1 VGIMLEKI
9 SRLSFDRNKE
19 IDRGVVTGVGLS
31 VLLVIIALLTAE
43 KSIYFINF
51 TGLLIV
57 LGGTLA
63 ATLVHFTL
71 HDLKQAFRAFKG
83 IIFAPVNH
91 PLERIKLFVDLAYSV
106 KRHGIL
112 VLERESQ
119 TTRDN
124 FLKSGLEMTAD
135 GLAPLEVKRTLE
147 NEIRT
152 SRDRALRAVQVFET
166 MGGYAP
172 AMGLIGTLL
181 GLIQMLGTLNN
192 PETVGPAMAIALSTT
207 LYGAILAN
215 LLLLPVAGKL
225 KSRNSEE
232 SLVKTIT
239 VEGILSLGKRDNS
252 IVIEQR
258 LQAFLPQ
265 ESGTG
270 TESAL

>member
-1 VGIMLEKI
+1 MLERI
-9 SRLSFDRNKE
+9 ARLSFDRNRE
-19 IDRGVVTGVGLS
+19 VDRGVVVGVGLS
-31 VLLVIIALLTAE
+31 VLLITIALFTAE
-43 KSIYFINF
+43 QSIYFINF

-71 HDLKQAFRAFKG
+71 HDLRQAFQAFKG
-83 IIFAPVNH
+83 ILFAPINH
-91 PLERIKLFVDLAYSV
+91 PLERITLFVNLAYSV

-112 VLERESQ
+112 VLEREAQSSK
-119 TTRDN
+119 DG
-124 FLKSGLEMTAD
+124 FLKAGLEMTAD
-135 GLAPLEVKRTLE
+135 GLPPLDVKRTLE

-152 SRDRALRAVQVFET
+152 SKDRAFRAIQVFET

-265 ESGTG
+265 EASLKAGD
-270 TESAL
+270 AL